1 EKQAGIVLQ
10 PPTEEGMETLPKLV
24 PYSFTIKEKADI
36 VFSGLG
42 WVTIPEGGAKV
53 TAWVPEG
60 VSATIRTSL
69 V

>member
-1 EKQAGIVLQ
+1 MK
-10 PPTEEGMETLPKLV
+10 TLPKLV
-24 PYSFTIKEKADI
+24 PYSFTVKEKADI